1 MKLTVIGSGDAF
13 GSGGRRQASYLLETG
28 GQTLMIDCGAT
39 TVMGFNALGLDTQR
53 VRTIVISHLH
63 GDHFA
68 GLVWWL
74 VHALFVVKRSE
85 PLTVW
90 GPVGIEARTMAAAE
104 ILFPGCTSVARN
116 FTLSFKEMIAGT
128 PSRIEGLTVSAFD
141 VVHPSGAP
149 SHALRFEGNGKTL
162 AFTGDSGWTDTLT
175 EAGREADLYIM
186 ECYSFAREQRF
197 HLSWTTIQ
205 SHLNSIGAK
214 RTLLT
219 HMSDDM
225 LVRQSGVTDR
235 RIAFAHDGLVVDV

>member
-13 GSGGRRQASYLLETG
+13 GSGGRRQASYLLETS
-28 GQTLMIDCGAT
+28 GQTLLIDCGAT
-39 TVMGFNALGLDTQR
+39 TVMGFNALGLDTKR

-90 GPVGIEARTMAAAE
+90 GPIGVEARTIAAAE
-104 ILFPGCTSVARN
+104 ILFPGCSTVTRN
-116 FTLSFKEMIAGT
+116 FTLNFKEMAAGT
-128 PSRIEGLTVSAFD
+128 PAHIEGLTVSAFA

-149 SHALRFEGNGKTL
+149 SHALRFESNGKTL
-162 AFTGDSGWTDTLT
+162 AFTGDSGWTDALT
-175 EAGREADLYIM
+175 EAGRGADLYIM
-186 ECYSFAREQRF
+186 ECYSFARDQRY
-197 HLSWTTIQ
+197 HLSWATIQ
-205 SHLNSIGAK
+205 GKLSIIGAK

-225 LVRQSGVTDR
+225 LAHRSEVTDQR
-235 RIAFAHDGLVVDV
+235 VILAHDGLVVDV